1 MLFGLLIAFDYTPE
15 SWDFNGPSCIL
26 LGAHTEIWIT
36 QYDSGIFG
44 GVSACQKQLYG
55 VPKNMD
61 TFFVY

>member
-1 MLFGLLIAFDYTPE
+1 MGPVVYFWGL
-15 SWDFNGPSCIL
+15 N
-26 LGAHTEIWIT
+26 TEIWIT